1 MAMNSAASQVAPNNY
16 GSDKAGQ
23 GGGSA
28 YAEDKP
34 KSRQGTA
41 NRLGTAGM
49 NVIGNT
55 PQRAPNVNVHKNSA
69 TSSQKEDKPKIME
82 KEDDYG

>member
-1 MAMNSAASQVAPNNY
+1 
-16 GSDKAGQ
+16 
-23 GGGSA
+23 
-28 YAEDKP
+28 
-34 KSRQGTA
+34 
-41 NRLGTAGM
+41 M

-55 PQRAPNVNVHKNSA
+55 PQRAPNVVHKNSA